1 MSVSSKSPSS
11 FLGLADACPGA
22 GGWQERT
29 GLGLTGLGATLYVL
43 SDRDT
48 IVEMHT
54 CLESQSF
61 LRKMDH
67 ESAGERGH
75 GDGGR

>member
-1 MSVSSKSPSS
+1 M
-11 FLGLADACPGA
+11 GLADACPGA

-29 GLGLTGLGATLYVL
+29 GLGLTGLGAALYVL

-67 ESAGERGH
+67 ESAGE
-75 GDGGR
+75 GGTPDS